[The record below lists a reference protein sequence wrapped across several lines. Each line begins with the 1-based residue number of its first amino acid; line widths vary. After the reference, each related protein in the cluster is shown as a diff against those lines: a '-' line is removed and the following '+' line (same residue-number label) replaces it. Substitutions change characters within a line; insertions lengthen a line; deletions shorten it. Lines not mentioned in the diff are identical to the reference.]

1 MEKKDGIASGKTRA
15 FAKTF
20 KEKINEEL
28 TEQDLKE
35 IIRSVIKEAKKGN
48 IKALEV
54 LRDTRG
60 EKPKENIS
68 VGVSYEDY
76 IKKVEDEEEY

>member
-1 MEKKDGIASGKTRA
+1 MKHEKLEKKDGIASGKTRA

-20 KEKINEEL
+20 REKINEEL

-60 EKPKENIS
+60 EKPKDIIDANVKTE
-68 VGVSYEDY
+68 
-76 IKKVEDEEEY
+76 IKVTLDD